1 MTPRQPTDFSRSR
14 AILVGT
20 SEHRPGSGLD
30 SMPAALN
37 SLNAMRELLTGP
49 ECGWP
54 AERVSQF
61 VNRTTQ
67 DGVAGDVAA
76 LIGETT
82 DVLLF
87 YYVGHGQLL
96 RGGDDLGM
104 ALTDTSSRVELRR
117 ATSLRLNDLRED
129 LRYCRCRVKLTILD
143 CCFSGIATRNAQGA
157 GDLADRIER
166 VAGSFTLTAS
176 RANQAA
182 IYEDGKGGLTYFT
195 KLLAEVVRDGVPG
208 RPADLTLA
216 DIHQELERR
225 FLTLTVPDGLE
236 RPEPTRLSHDSADRF
251 VFCRNAAAAP
261 SNPTT
266 PSIPVTAEP
275 LPSRSAGGSA
285 APGTDDGLNGQ
296 LDRLRRRAWKV
307 GGTAAAVGAV
317 AGAEYARH
325 HADSG
330 WGDADEGDV
339 PAPYDSET
347 DVDSPA
353 GDAAPADDTSQ
364 ADHGA
369 ADVGG

>member
-1 MTPRQPTDFSRSR
+1 MTLQQPIDFSRSR

-20 SEHRPGSGLD
+20 SEYRPGSGLD
-30 SMPAALN
+30 SMPAAIN
-37 SLNAMRELLTGP
+37 SVNAMSELLRGP

-54 AERVSQF
+54 AERISQF
-61 VNRTTQ
+61 VDRTAQ
-67 DGVAGDVAA
+67 DGVAGDVAT

-129 LRYCRCRVKLTILD
+129 LRYCRCRVKLLILD
-143 CCFSGIATRNAQGA
+143 CCFSGIATRNAQGP

-195 KLLAEVVRDGVPG
+195 KLLAEIVRDGVPG

-225 FLTLTVPDGLE
+225 FLVLTVPDGLE
-236 RPEPTRLSHDSADRF
+236 RPEPARLSHDSADRF
-251 VFCRNAAAAP
+251 VFARNAAASAAP
-261 SNPTT
+261 VTS
-266 PSIPVTAEP
+266 VTAEP
-275 LPSRSAGGSA
+275 LAPRTASGSA
-285 APGTDDGLNGQ
+285 SPGTDDGLNGQ

-307 GGTAAAVGAV
+307 GGTAAVVGAV
-317 AGAEYARH
+317 AGAEYAQH

-330 WGDADEGDV
+330 WSDADEGDV
-339 PAPYDSET
+339 SAPYDSES
-347 DVDSPA
+347 DA
-353 GDAAPADDTSQ
+353 GSFAEDTAPADDTSQ

-369 ADVGG
+369 ADAGG

>member
-1 MTPRQPTDFSRSR
+1 MTPRQPIDFSRSR

-30 SMPAALN
+30 PMPAAVN
-37 SLNAMRELLTGP
+37 SLDAMRALLTGP

-61 VNRTTQ
+61 VNKSTQ
-67 DGVAGDVAA
+67 DGVDGSVAT

-104 ALTDTSSRVELRR
+104 ALTDTSTRVELRR

-129 LRYCRCRVKLTILD
+129 LRYCRCRVRLLILD
-143 CCFSGIATRNAQGA
+143 CCFSGIATRNAQGP
-157 GDLADRIER
+157 GGLADRIER

-182 IYEDGKGGLTYFT
+182 IYEDGRGGLTYFT
-195 KLLAEVVRDGVPG
+195 KLLAETVRDGVPG

-225 FLTLTVPDGLE
+225 FLVLSVPDGLE

-251 VFCRNAAAAP
+251 VFARNAAAA
-261 SNPTT
+261 
-266 PSIPVTAEP
+266 
-275 LPSRSAGGSA
+275 A
-285 APGTDDGLNGQ
+285 APSGPKAPSTPATPATPVAAATVTVTDDRLNGQ
-296 LDRLRRRAWKV
+296 LDRLRRRVWKV

-317 AGAEYARH
+317 AGAEYAQH
-325 HADSG
+325 HADPG
-330 WGDADEGDV
+330 WVDADGGGA
-339 PAPYDSET
+339 PAPYDSEA
-347 DVDSPA
+347 DLDSLS
-353 GDAAPADDTSQ
+353 DDTSP

>member
-1 MTPRQPTDFSRSR
+1 
-14 AILVGT
+14 
-20 SEHRPGSGLD
+20 
-30 SMPAALN
+30 MPAAHN
-37 SLNAMRELLTGP
+37 SLKAMRELLTGP

-67 DGVAGDVAA
+67 DGVAGDIAT

-129 LRYCRCRVKLTILD
+129 LRYCRCRVKLVILD

-216 DIHQELERR
+216 DIHQELEHR

-251 VFCRNAAAAP
+251 VFCRNAAASAP

-266 PSIPVTAEP
+266 PSAPTAPGTPGSPVTAEP
-275 LPSRSAGGSA
+275 LPPRSAGGSA
-285 APGTDDGLNGQ
+285 PPGTDDGLNGQ
-296 LDRLRRRAWKV
+296 LDRLRRRVWKV
-307 GGTAAAVGAV
+307 GGTAAVVGAV
-317 AGAEYARH
+317 AGAEYAQH

-330 WGDADEGDV
+330 WSEADEGDV

-347 DVDSPA
+347 DVDSLA
-353 GDAAPADDTSQ
+353 GDTAPADDTAQ
-364 ADHGA
+364 ADQGA